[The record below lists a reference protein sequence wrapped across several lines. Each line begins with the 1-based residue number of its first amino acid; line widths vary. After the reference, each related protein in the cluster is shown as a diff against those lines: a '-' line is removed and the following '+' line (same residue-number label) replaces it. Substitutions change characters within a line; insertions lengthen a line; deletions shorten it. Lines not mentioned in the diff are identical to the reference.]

1 MSPLPGPAPPPSPA
15 FGSLFGKTVFV
26 TGGGR
31 GIGRGI
37 AEAAAEAG
45 ADVAVGDLRLEE
57 ARETARRVEARGR
70 RALAL
75 ALDVTDERSLGAA
88 VAGSVEALGRL
99 DGFVNNAGILRL
111 GPALEAPA
119 ADFQA
124 QMNVNAQAVLLGC
137 QAAARQMKAQGT
149 GGSIVNV
156 ASNAGKVGYRN
167 MAGYNASKA
176 AVISLTRSLS
186 LEWSEAR
193 INVNAVCPGGVETPM
208 LRDVAEWLAPRLG
221 LSADEVHAQMKPQQM
236 DRRIQPLEV
245 GRVVAFLLSDAALIV
260 RGQSINVDGGDT
272 PY

>member
-1 MSPLPGPAPPPSPA
+1 MPPLPGPPPASSPKL
-15 FGSLFGKTVFV
+15 GSLVGKAVFV

-57 ARETARRVEARGR
+57 ARETARLVEAKGR

-75 ALDVTDERSLGAA
+75 LLDVTDESSLRAA
-88 VAGSVEALGRL
+88 VAGSVGSLGRL

-111 GPALEAPA
+111 GPALEMPA
-119 ADFQA
+119 ADFEA
-124 QMNVNAQAVLLGC
+124 QMSVNAQALLLAC
-137 QAAARQMKAQGT
+137 QVAARQMKAQST
-149 GGSIVNV
+149 GGAIVNV

-176 AVISLTRSLS
+176 AVISLTRSLA
-186 LEWSEAR
+186 LEWAEAG
-193 INVNAVCPGGVETPM
+193 INVNAVCPGGVDTPM

-221 LSADEVHAQMKPQQM
+221 LSADELHAQMKPQQM
-236 DRRIQPLEV
+236 GRRIQPVEV
-245 GRVVAFLLSDAALIV
+245 GRVVAFLLSDAALII